1 MLKGYAARNFKVKSL
16 FIKVIGTM
24 GMIGLFSLTASP
36 GLQAGARPATEDAA
50 CDDLARSWKTTQSHS
65 VEREINFHLFNAS
78 DTGCVSVAAQLLE
91 AGASV
96 KTRDSAGNTPFMLA
110 AGKGHDEILDL
121 LLENGAD
128 PRQSNLSGSNPLIL
142 AVTHNRRKTARRLL
156 ALGLD
161 VNAADN
167 KSITP
172 LVAAAYNGN
181 LRMLDMLLEAGADST
196 IVDTS
201 GKSAIVYAAGRGY
214 LDMVKRLLEHSDK
227 IDADTRYG
235 NNLTALMWAAGH
247 GNDVPA
253 PDGLAVVEYLLAQGA
268 DPDLTDNRGRSA
280 LHIAAERGHISIVE
294 RLVKHGAIADA
305 EDRNGSTPLSLAS
318 NPALR
323 QILENSV
330 RGDQQK

>member
-1 MLKGYAARNFKVKSL
+1 MLNHYAAWVLKVKLL
-16 FIKVIGTM
+16 FNRIIGTLN
-24 GMIGLFSLTASP
+24 IVGLCSLIMSP
-36 GLQAGARPATEDAA
+36 VIYAGPRPAAADAA
-50 CDDLARSWKTTQSHS
+50 CDDLARIWKTTQSHS
-65 VEREINFHLFNAS
+65 VEREINFLLFDAS
-78 DTGCVSVAAQLLE
+78 DLGCVSVVAQLLE

-96 KTRDSAGNTPFMLA
+96 RARDRAGNTPFMLA
-110 AGKGHDEILDL
+110 ASKGHDAIVDF

-128 PRQSNLSGSNPLIL
+128 PGQTNLSGSNALIM

-161 VNAADN
+161 VNVADN

-181 LRMLDMLLEAGADST
+181 QRMLELLLEAGADST
-196 IVDTS
+196 TIDVY

-214 LDMVKRLLEHSDK
+214 LEIVKRLFEHSDK
-227 IDADTRYG
+227 TDANTRYG

-253 PDGLAVVEYLLAQGA
+253 PDGLAVVEYLLAEGA

-280 LHIAAERGHISIVE
+280 LHIAAERGHTIIVE
-294 RLVKHGAIADA
+294 RLVKEGAVVDA
-305 EDRNGSTPLSLAS
+305 EDRKGSTPLNLTS
-318 NPALR
+318 NPAVI
-323 QILENSV
+323 QIL
-330 RGDQQK
+330 QKSARDERQ